1 MVQQQHLILPPYIL
15 MLQWFFVMLLVSYC
29 LTLTMKQKKI
39 ANFNSNQKLKILSPR
54 YPLLSEKELYL
65 THVDNLTD
73 SLSNFSRL
81 KISSDVLCFGTKL
94 LIV

>member
-29 LTLTMKQKKI
+29 LILTMKQKKI
-39 ANFNSNQKLKILSPR
+39 ANFNSNQKLKILGPR